1 MSQDWILPDYSVRAS
16 KRAKRVTIKVSS
28 WGGVEVVIPVKF
40 KRSEIPQ
47 ILQSKAGWIKKSLEK
62 TRPVEDLKK
71 PITIRLSLLGET
83 WSIQYS
89 PSSDKAVKVT
99 ELDRKILLLYGSVG
113 DPATVAE
120 ALNQWLQKRAK
131 AVLVPWLGQ
140 LSTQL
145 SLPFKRVSVRRQ
157 RTKWGSCSAEKSIS
171 LNRNLLFLETPL
183 ARYVLIH
190 ELCHGRILDHSDRF
204 WRLLETFEPHARQ
217 TATRVRYA
225 SELVPRWAQ
234 V

>member
-1 MSQDWILPDYSVRAS
+1 MSQDWVLPNYSVRAS
-16 KRAKRVTIKVSS
+16 KRARRLTIKVSS

-47 ILQSKAGWIKKSLEK
+47 ILQSKAEWIRKSLEK
-62 TRPVEDLKK
+62 TSPVEDLKS
-71 PITIRLSLLGET
+71 PTTVRLSLLGET
-83 WSIQYS
+83 WEIRYY
-89 PSSDKAVKVT
+89 PSGDKTVNIS
-99 ELDRKILLLYGSVG
+99 ELDGERLLLYGPVG
-113 DPATVAE
+113 DPATVAQT
-120 ALNQWLQKRAK
+120 LNQWLQKRAK
-131 AVLVPWLGQ
+131 AVLVPWLEQ
-140 LSTQL
+140 LSAQL
-145 SLPFKRVSVRRQ
+145 SLPFERVSVRRQ

-183 ARYVLIH
+183 ARYVLVH

-204 WRLLETFEPHARQ
+204 WGLLETFEPHARQ